1 MVVVNL
7 GCGRGWAREMGG
19 RTALDRVL
27 AYAGRLAPQSEVAVL
42 LPPGESP
49 DAVRDLRRLELREN
63 TDAALIG
70 ALSELSRGRDNL
82 YYVYGDCPFLD
93 AGLSLT
99 MMENH
104 LRYVA
109 DYTFADGY
117 PYGLAPEILKTAA
130 LPAVAAQLKTPASP
144 LERDALFTLI
154 GRDINSFDLE
164 TELSPVDLRQL
175 RASLTTDSERN
186 SLLCLRLAEDD
197 PRDAGEVSRILQEKP
212 EILRT
217 LPAYIGIQ
225 IVEGCPQACFSCPY
239 PVFGGDILRKRA
251 FMDPAHFDALLEKI
265 AAFCGDAV
273 VGVSL
278 WGEPSLHPD
287 FIRLAE
293 SAARRPALRLL
304 VETSGLGWGED
315 VLRGVRDLLG
325 ERVTWIVSLDASDE
339 AGYLRMRGPGFAEA
353 VGRAESLLELF
364 PGQTYVQALRMKE
377 NEEGMETFFRTW
389 REKTPQ
395 VIIQK
400 YDHFC
405 GFLPQRKVTDLSP
418 LKRFPCRHLQ
428 RDLSVLIDG
437 TVPLCREDLRR
448 GRVMGNALA
457 EDLPVIWA
465 RGAEVYREHL
475 AESYNGICGACDEY
489 YTFNF

>member
-1 MVVVNL
+1 M
-7 GCGRGWAREMGG
+7 
-19 RTALDRVL
+19 
-27 AYAGRLAPQSEVAVL
+27 
-42 LPPGESP
+42 
-49 DAVRDLRRLELREN
+49 
-63 TDAALIG
+63 
-70 ALSELSRGRDNL
+70 
-82 YYVYGDCPFLD
+82 
-93 AGLSLT
+93 
-99 MMENH
+99 
-104 LRYVA
+104 
-109 DYTFADGY
+109 
-117 PYGLAPEILKTAA
+117 
-130 LPAVAAQLKTPASP
+130 
-144 LERDALFTLI
+144 
-154 GRDINSFDLE
+154 
-164 TELSPVDLRQL
+164 
-175 RASLTTDSERN
+175 
-186 SLLCLRLAEDD
+186 
-197 PRDAGEVSRILQEKP
+197 
-212 EILRT
+212 
-217 LPAYIGIQ
+217 
-225 IVEGCPQACFSCPY
+225 
-239 PVFGGDILRKRA
+239 
-251 FMDPAHFDALLEKI
+251 
-265 AAFCGDAV
+265 
-273 VGVSL
+273 
-278 WGEPSLHPD
+278 
-287 FIRLAE
+287 
-293 SAARRPALRLL
+293 
-304 VETSGLGWGED
+304 ETSGLGWGED